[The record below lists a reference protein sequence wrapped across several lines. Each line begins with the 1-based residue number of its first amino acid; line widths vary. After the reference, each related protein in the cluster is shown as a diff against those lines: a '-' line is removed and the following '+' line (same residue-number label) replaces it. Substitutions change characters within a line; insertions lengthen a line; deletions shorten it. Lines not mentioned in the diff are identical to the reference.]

1 MRVAKVWGGPSL
13 NLHLLGTPLPVG
25 HSSGHFSLNREE
37 RGCRTTE
44 RPAMERAEPGPGQT
58 HGRKGLLRTERWMGS
73 FRRSVSAPTDVAG
86 MVWGSLK
93 DVGLADHRVQVSE
106 MYLSLWAAAVV
117 NRRLNPLESSQLEG
131 LMILLPTIQVLWS
144 VYFMSL
150 NLSGKKDTL
159 KVGTR

>member
-1 MRVAKVWGGPSL
+1 M
-13 NLHLLGTPLPVG
+13 
-25 HSSGHFSLNREE
+25 
-37 RGCRTTE
+37 
-44 RPAMERAEPGPGQT
+44 
-58 HGRKGLLRTERWMGS
+58 
-73 FRRSVSAPTDVAG
+73 SAPTDVAG

-117 NRRLNPLESSQLEG
+117 NRRSKPLESSQLEG